1 MQPRSIQSLSRPL
14 KRSPMLTFSPLAWL
28 KLLFFCHAGDME
40 IGGFGIAAAN
50 DLLYV
55 EDFRT
60 VRQQATPVSVRF
72 FDDAVADFYDQQVDA
87 GLPPARFAR
96 LWIHTHPADSVTPS
110 SVDEG
115 TFARTFGRSDWAVM
129 AILGRTGR
137 TYARLAFQAGPGGQ
151 VEIPTHVDWAAWP
164 AWLAAHGGTLAAH
177 VAQWQQEYAAHIQ
190 LVLDSS
196 IFARFSGPPD
206 ILPGVPADAHRD
218 AFGDIWHDF
227 FPELEEG
234 LNPHESAIDPDCF

>member
-1 MQPRSIQSLSRPL
+1 MQPRSIQSLSPPL

-28 KLLFFCHAGDME
+28 KLLFFCHAGDTE
-40 IGGFGIAAAN
+40 ISGFGIAAAN

-137 TYARLAFQAGPGGQ
+137 TYARLAFQTGPGG
-151 VEIPTHVDWAAWP
+151 P
-164 AWLAAHGGTLAAH
+164 GG
-177 VAQWQQEYAAHIQ
+177 
-190 LVLDSS
+190 
-196 IFARFSGPPD
+196 
-206 ILPGVPADAHRD
+206 
-218 AFGDIWHDF
+218 
-227 FPELEEG
+227 
-234 LNPHESAIDPDCF
+234 NPHARGLGGLARLARCPWRHPGCARRPVAAGIRRPHPTRSGLFDFRPLRHPARNPAAAVRRQVS